1 MSARTTRET
10 RDLLKKILTEPT
22 APFREDCVR
31 AAIEREL
38 DAHGIPYVRDAG
50 GNLIAGTSRP
60 ESLAKGFHI
69 ALLAHM
75 DHPGFHLGE
84 SLGRG
89 LWRCYWYGGAP
100 FDKMVG
106 AKVRLHDPLQPGKT
120 AIGRIRKMEYVDDL
134 EEGLPFTVDFGRTA
148 DGFSRES
155 YGAFDLIPFD
165 LKGDR
170 VNTKAADDLVGCV
183 IALGALIDQEK
194 QLKKSR
200 SSKPGSRRLIGVFT
214 RAEEVGFIGC
224 LDLMRRGDLPR
235 NVWCISLEASRAL
248 PEAEFGKGPVL
259 RIGDKTC
266 LFDAEFSAVLWN
278 VAKDLATETKGS
290 FTFQRRIMS
299 GGTCEATPLTLFGHK
314 VTAIAVPLL
323 NYHNFGKTK
332 PNAEAVSLS
341 DVDQARKLCA
351 ELGRRIDRPPV
362 WTEAKKRELMSDF
375 KRLQPMLTSTKIRI
389 DSGRHVGT
397 QR

>member
-1 MSARTTRET
+1 MSLTATT
-10 RDLLKKILTEPT
+10 RDLLEKILTEPT
-22 APFREDCVR
+22 APFREDRVR
-31 AAIEREL
+31 SAIEREL
-38 DAHGIPYVRDAG
+38 EAHGIPFVRDAG
-50 GNLIAGTSRP
+50 GNLIAGTDRP
-60 ESLAKGFHI
+60 ASLAKGFHI

-100 FDKMVG
+100 FDAMEG
-106 AKVRLHDPLQPGKT
+106 SRLRLHDPRDHSKT
-120 AIGRIRKMEYVDDL
+120 TTGTIRKMEYIDDL
-134 EEGLPFTVDFGRTA
+134 EEGLPFTVDFGKKA
-148 DGFSRES
+148 DSFSRES
-155 YGAFDLIPFD
+155 FGAFDLIPYR

-170 VNTKAADDLVGCV
+170 VTTRAADDLVGCV

-194 QLKKSR
+194 ALRKSR
-200 SSKPGSRRLIGVFT
+200 SRAARRLIGVFT

-224 LDLMRRGDLPR
+224 LDLMKRGDLPR

-278 VAKDLATETKGS
+278 VAKDLATETKGR
-290 FTFQRRIMS
+290 FKFQRRIMS

-323 NYHNFGKTK
+323 NYHNFGKSK
-332 PNAEAVSLS
+332 PSAEAVSHS
-341 DVDQARKLCA
+341 DVEQARRLCV
-351 ELGRRIDRPPV
+351 ELGHRIDRAPV
-362 WTEAKKRELMSDF
+362 WTEKKKRELMADF
-375 KRLQPMLTSTKIRI
+375 KRLAPMLTSTKIRI
-389 DSGRHVGT
+389 DSSKHGVPR
-397 QR
+397 

>member
-1 MSARTTRET
+1 MSARTTR
-10 RDLLKKILTEPT
+10 DLLEKILSEPT
-22 APFREDCVR
+22 APFREDRVR
-31 AAIEREL
+31 AAIEDEL
-38 DAHGIPYVRDAG
+38 DRHGIPYVRDAG
-50 GNLIAGTSRP
+50 GNLIAGTNRP

-100 FDKMVG
+100 FDAIEG
-106 AKVRLHDPLQPGKT
+106 ARVRLHDPRRPGKT
-120 AIGRIRKMEYVDDL
+120 AKGVIRKMEYVDEL
-134 EEGLPFTVDFGRTA
+134 EEGLPFTVDFGSRA
-148 DGFSRES
+148 EGFSPES
-155 YGAFDLIPFD
+155 YGAFDLVPFR

-170 VNTKAADDLVGCV
+170 VNTRAADDLVGCV

-200 SSKPGSRRLIGVFT
+200 GRSGSRRLIGVFT

-224 LDLMRRGDLPR
+224 LDLMKRGDLPR

-278 VAKDLATETKGS
+278 VAKDLALKSKGT
-290 FTFQRRIMS
+290 FRFQRRIMS

-332 PNAEAVSLS
+332 PLAEAVSIS
-341 DVDQARKLCA
+341 DVDQARRLCF
-351 ELGRRIDRPPV
+351 ELGRRIDKPPV
-362 WTEAKKRELMSDF
+362 WTEAKKRELLSDF
-375 KRLQPMLTSTKIRI
+375 KRLQPMLRSTKVRI
-389 DSGRHVGT
+389 DSRHGAH
-397 QR
+397 R

>member
-1 MSARTTRET
+1 MSARTTR
-10 RDLLKKILTEPT
+10 DLLEKILSEPT
-22 APFREDCVR
+22 APFRETCVR

-38 DAHGIPYVRDAG
+38 DSHGIPYVRDAG
-50 GNLIAGTSRP
+50 GNLIAGTNRP

-100 FDKMVG
+100 FGVMAG
-106 AKVRLHDPLQPGKT
+106 AKVRLQDPQRPGKT
-120 AIGRIRKMEYVDDL
+120 AVGVIRKMEYVDDM
-134 EEGLPFTVDFGRTA
+134 EEGLPFTVDFGKRA

-155 YGAFDLIPFD
+155 YGAFDLPAFK
-165 LKGDR
+165 LKNDR
-170 VNTKAADDLVGCV
+170 VTTKAADDLVGCV
-183 IALGALIDQEK
+183 IALGALIDQEN
-194 QLKKSR
+194 QLKKSK
-200 SSKPGSRRLIGVFT
+200 SKTKSRRLIGIFT

-278 VAKDLATETKGS
+278 VAKDLSTETKGG
-290 FTFQRRIMS
+290 FKFQRRIMS

-341 DVDQARKLCA
+341 DVDQARRLCS
-351 ELGRRIDRPPV
+351 ELGRRIERAPV

-375 KRLQPMLTSTKIRI
+375 KRLQPMLTSTKVRI
-389 DSGRHVGT
+389 DSGNHKGASGANR
-397 QR
+397 

>member
-1 MSARTTRET
+1 MATQT
-10 RDLLKKILTEPT
+10 RDLLEKILKSPT
-22 APFREDCVR
+22 APFREDRVR
-31 AAIEREL
+31 AAIESEL

-50 GNLIAGTSRP
+50 GNLIAGTNRP
-60 ESLAKGFHI
+60 ESLSKGFHI

-84 SLGRG
+84 PLGRG

-100 FDKMVG
+100 FEAMKG
-106 AKVRLHDPLQPGKT
+106 ARVRLHDPAQPQKT
-120 AIGRIRKMEYVDDL
+120 AIGTIRKMEYVDEM
-134 EEGLPFTVDFGRTA
+134 EEGLPFIVDFGTKA

-155 YGAFDLIPFD
+155 FGAFDLVPFR

-170 VNTKAADDLVGCV
+170 VTSKAADDLVGCV

-194 QLKKSR
+194 QMKKSR
-200 SSKPGSRRLIGVFT
+200 NRGARRLIGVFT

-278 VAKDLATETKGS
+278 IAKDLQLESKGA
-290 FTFQRRIMS
+290 FRFQRRILS

-332 PNAEAVSLS
+332 PNAEAVSHS
-341 DVDQARKLCA
+341 DVDQARRLCA
-351 ELGRRIDRPPV
+351 ELGRRIEKAPV

-389 DSGRHVGT
+389 DSGLKSTNGAPR
-397 QR
+397 